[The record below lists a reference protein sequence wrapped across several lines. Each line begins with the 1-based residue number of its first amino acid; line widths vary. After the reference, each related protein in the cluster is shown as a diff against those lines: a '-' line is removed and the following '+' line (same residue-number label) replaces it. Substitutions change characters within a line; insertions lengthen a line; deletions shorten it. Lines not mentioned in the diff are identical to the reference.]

1 MQIQMHPGGKSAA
14 PNLILIVGAG
24 VPLPGSSAGASAA
37 HWAA

>member
-1 MQIQMHPGGKSAA
+1 
-14 PNLILIVGAG
+14 LILIVGAG